1 MRSHLQ
7 AVDYV
12 LWRIVKNGP
21 LVPTTIQMAL
31 PYLDPEETDEP
42 KLKAAKI
49 ATAVEV
55 PVTNIDEVDLRNA
68 AEVVVVRTLP
78 EKLVYGI

>member
-21 LVPTTIQMAL
+21 LVPTTIQMVL
-31 PYLDPEETDEP
+31 PYLDPEETDEA
-42 KLKAAKI
+42 KIKAAKI
-49 ATAVEV
+49 ATTVEV
-55 PVTNIDEVDLRNA
+55 PVTNIDEVDLSLLRESEIKKN
-68 AEVVVVRTLP
+68 LI
-78 EKLVYGI
+78 KC